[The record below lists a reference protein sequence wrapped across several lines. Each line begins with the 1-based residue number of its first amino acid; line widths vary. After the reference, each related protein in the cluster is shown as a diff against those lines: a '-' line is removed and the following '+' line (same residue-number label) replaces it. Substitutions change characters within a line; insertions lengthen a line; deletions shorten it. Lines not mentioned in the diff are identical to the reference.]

1 MGGGG
6 SQADQVKESASSDR
20 DYIGVPVDVITVDM
34 RLNIRN
40 MKIGVLGPLAP
51 FEDHGRTD
59 QQKPRTVAEITFDF
73 AGELRLGPI
82 EGLIDDHQDFRHHRS
97 IAIEHHIA
105 EQRIAR
111 AKHIARKIDP
121 MPETDLYSALDTGH
135 LSNLYLR

>member
-1 MGGGG
+1 MAGGG
-6 SQADQVKESASSDR
+6 SQPNQVKESAASDR
-20 DYIGVPVDVITVDM
+20 DYIGVPVDVITIDM

-40 MKIGVLGPLAP
+40 MKIRVLGPLAP
-51 FEDHGRTD
+51 FEDHRRAD
-59 QQKPRTVAEITFDF
+59 QQKSRTVTEIAFDF
-73 AGELRLGPI
+73 AGELRLRVF
-82 EGLIDDHQDFRHHRS
+82 ERLIDDHEDFRNHGS

-135 LSNLYLR
+135 LTNLY